1 MTISGSRRVSNKL
14 SLTGLRMQKRRPPVP
29 QAAWRGRT
37 APVLALC
44 LSLYACSPALNW
56 RSVTLAGVQASL
68 PCKPD
73 QAQRPV
79 QLAGLDLT
87 LSMAGCEAD
96 DGLYAVSHLRLAQG
110 AQAQPVI
117 DAWRAQALQAM
128 GASAAPV
135 STPVAALGARP
146 ALTVY
151 QASGTNP
158 RGQAVQA
165 RWIWVQ
171 RDRDIYHWALYAP
184 AIRAE
189 MEEPFFSAMQWQ

>member
-1 MTISGSRRVSNKL
+1 MTISGNKRVPNTL
-14 SLTGLRMQKRRPPVP
+14 SIARLPIKSSLSEIP
-29 QAAWRGRT
+29 ARGR
-37 APVLALC
+37 ASAIRVLALC
-44 LSLYACSPALNW
+44 LLLCACSPALNW
-56 RSVTLAGVQASL
+56 RSVTLEGVQATL

-79 QLAGLDLT
+79 QLASLDLN

-96 DGLYAVSHLRLAQG
+96 GGQYAISHLRLAQG
-110 AQAQPVI
+110 AQAQPLI
-117 DAWRAQALQAM
+117 DAWRDQALQTMRAT
-128 GASAAPV
+128 AAPV
-135 STPVAALGARP
+135 ASPLAALGARP

>member
-1 MTISGSRRVSNKL
+1 MSIPRLPIKSSL
-14 SLTGLRMQKRRPPVP
+14 SEIL
-29 QAAWRGRT
+29 ARGR
-37 APVLALC
+37 ASAIRVLALC
-44 LSLYACSPALNW
+44 LLLCACSPALTW
-56 RSVTLAGVQASL
+56 RSVTLEGVQATL

-79 QLAGLDLT
+79 QLASLDLN

-96 DGLYAVSHLRLAQG
+96 GGLYAISHLRLAQG
-110 AQAQPVI
+110 AQAQPLI
-117 DAWRAQALQAM
+117 DAWRDQALQTMRAT
-128 GASAAPV
+128 AAPV
-135 STPVAALGARP
+135 ASPLAALGARP

-189 MEEPFFSAMQWQ
+189 MEGPFFSAMQWQ

>member
-1 MTISGSRRVSNKL
+1 MTISGNKRVTDTL
-14 SLTGLRMQKRRPPVP
+14 SIARLPIKSSLSEIP
-29 QAAWRGRT
+29 ARGR
-37 APVLALC
+37 ASAIRVLALC
-44 LSLYACSPALNW
+44 TLLCACSPALNW
-56 RSVTLAGVQASL
+56 RSVTLEGVQATL

-79 QLAGLDLT
+79 QLAGLDMT

-96 DGLYAVSHLRLAQG
+96 GGLYAVSHLRLVQG
-110 AQAQPVI
+110 AQAQPLI
-117 DAWRAQALQAM
+117 DAWRAQALEAM
-128 GASAAPV
+128 GASAAPFP
-135 STPVAALGARP
+135 TPLAALGARP

-151 QASGTNP
+151 QASGTTP

-165 RWIWVQ
+165 RWTWVQ

-189 MEEPFFSAMQWQ
+189 MEEPFFSSMQWQ

>member
-1 MTISGSRRVSNKL
+1 MTISGNKRVPNTL
-14 SLTGLRMQKRRPPVP
+14 SIARLPIKSSLSEIP
-29 QAAWRGRT
+29 ARGR
-37 APVLALC
+37 ASAIRVLALC
-44 LSLYACSPALNW
+44 LLLCACSPALNW
-56 RSVTLAGVQASL
+56 RSVTLEGVQATL

-96 DGLYAVSHLRLAQG
+96 GGLYAISHLRLAQG
-110 AQAQPVI
+110 AQAQPLI
-117 DAWRAQALQAM
+117 DAWRDQALQAM
-128 GASAAPV
+128 HATAAPV
-135 STPVAALGARP
+135 AIPLAALGARQ

>member
-1 MTISGSRRVSNKL
+1 MTISDNK
-14 SLTGLRMQKRRPPVP
+14 PVP
-29 QAAWRGRT
+29 DTLPIAGLPIESSSLPGRSARRRAAAVRGG
-37 APVLALC
+37 AFCLLLC
-44 LSLYACSPALNW
+44 ACSPALNW
-56 RSVTLAGVQASL
+56 RSVTLEGVQTTL

-79 QLAGLDLT
+79 QLASLHLT

-96 DGLYAVSHLRLAQG
+96 GGLYAVSHLRLAQG
-110 AQAQPVI
+110 AQAQQVI

-128 GASAAPV
+128 GTTAAPV
-135 STPVAALGARP
+135 ATPLEALGARP

-165 RWIWVQ
+165 RWVWVQ

-189 MEEPFFSAMQWQ
+189 MDEPFFSAMQWQ

>member
-1 MTISGSRRVSNKL
+1 
-14 SLTGLRMQKRRPPVP
+14 MQRRRPHVP
-29 QAAWRGRT
+29 LVAWRGRT
-37 APVLALC
+37 ARVLALC
-44 LSLYACSPALNW
+44 LLLCACSPALNW
-56 RSVTLAGVQASL
+56 RSVTLEGVQATL

-79 QLAGLDLT
+79 QLASLDLT

-96 DGLYAVSHLRLAQG
+96 GGLYAIGHLRLAQG
-110 AQAQPVI
+110 AQAQPLI
-117 DAWRAQALQAM
+117 DAWRDQALQTMRAT
-128 GASAAPV
+128 AAPV
-135 STPVAALGARP
+135 ASPLAALGARP

>member
-1 MTISGSRRVSNKL
+1 MTISGNKRVPNTL
-14 SLTGLRMQKRRPPVP
+14 SIARLPIKSSLSEIP
-29 QAAWRGRT
+29 ARGR
-37 APVLALC
+37 ASAIRVLALC
-44 LSLYACSPALNW
+44 LLLCACSPALNW
-56 RSVTLAGVQASL
+56 RSVTLEGVQATL

-79 QLAGLDLT
+79 QLASLDLN

-96 DGLYAVSHLRLAQG
+96 GGLYAISHLRVAQG
-110 AQAQPVI
+110 AQTQPLI
-117 DAWRAQALQAM
+117 DAWRDQALQTMRAT
-128 GASAAPV
+128 AAPV
-135 STPVAALGARP
+135 ASPLAALGARP

>member
-1 MTISGSRRVSNKL
+1 MTISGNKRVPNTL
-14 SLTGLRMQKRRPPVP
+14 SIPRLPIKSSLSEIL
-29 QAAWRGRT
+29 ARGR
-37 APVLALC
+37 ASAIRVLALC
-44 LSLYACSPALNW
+44 LLLCACSPALNW
-56 RSVTLAGVQASL
+56 RSVTLEGVQATL

-128 GASAAPV
+128 RGTAAPV
-135 STPVAALGARP
+135 ASPIAAIGARP

-151 QASGTNP
+151 QASGANP

>member
-1 MTISGSRRVSNKL
+1 MTISGNKRVPNTL
-14 SLTGLRMQKRRPPVP
+14 SIARLPIKSSLSEIP
-29 QAAWRGRT
+29 ARGR
-37 APVLALC
+37 ASAIRVLALC
-44 LSLYACSPALNW
+44 LLLCACSPALNW
-56 RSVTLAGVQASL
+56 RSVTLEGVQATL

-79 QLAGLDLT
+79 QLASLDLN

-96 DGLYAVSHLRLAQG
+96 GGLYAISHLRLAQG
-110 AQAQPVI
+110 VQAQPLI
-117 DAWRAQALQAM
+117 DAWRDQALQTMRAT
-128 GASAAPV
+128 AAPV
-135 STPVAALGARP
+135 ASPLAALGARP

>member
-1 MTISGSRRVSNKL
+1 MSIARLPIKSSL
-14 SLTGLRMQKRRPPVP
+14 SEIP
-29 QAAWRGRT
+29 ARGR
-37 APVLALC
+37 ASAIRVLALC
-44 LSLYACSPALNW
+44 LLLCACSPALNW
-56 RSVTLAGVQASL
+56 RSVTLQGVQATL

-79 QLAGLDLT
+79 QLASLDLN

-96 DGLYAVSHLRLAQG
+96 GGLYAISHLRLAQG
-110 AQAQPVI
+110 VQAQPLI
-117 DAWRAQALQAM
+117 DAWRDQALQTMRAT
-128 GASAAPV
+128 AAPV
-135 STPVAALGARP
+135 ASPLAALGARP

>member
-1 MTISGSRRVSNKL
+1 MTISGNKQVPDTLSISRAPIQN
-14 SLTGLRMQKRRPPVP
+14 RRSPVL
-29 QAAWRGRT
+29 AACRRSGAIR
-37 APVLALC
+37 VLALC
-44 LSLYACSPALNW
+44 LLLCACSPALNW
-56 RSVTLAGVQASL
+56 RSVTLEGVEATL

-96 DGLYAVSHLRLAQG
+96 GGLYAVSHLRLAQG
-110 AQAQPVI
+110 EAAEPVI

-128 GASAAPV
+128 RDSAAPV
-135 STPVAALGARP
+135 PTAFAALGARP

-165 RWIWVQ
+165 RWTWVQ

-184 AIRAE
+184 TIRAE

>member
-1 MTISGSRRVSNKL
+1 MTISGSRQISNKL
-14 SLTGLRMQKRRPPVP
+14 SLTGLRMQRRRPHVP
-29 QAAWRGRT
+29 SAAWRGRT
-37 APVLALC
+37 ARVLALC
-44 LSLYACSPALNW
+44 LLSCACSPALNW
-56 RSVTLAGVQASL
+56 RSVTLEGVQATL

-79 QLAGLDLT
+79 QLASLDLT
-87 LSMAGCEAD
+87 LSMTGCEAD
-96 DGLYAVSHLRLAQG
+96 GGLYAVSHLRLVRG

-117 DAWRAQALQAM
+117 DAWRAQALEAM
-128 GASAAPV
+128 SASAAPV
-135 STPVAALGARP
+135 STPLAALGARP

-158 RGQAVQA
+158 RGQALQA
-165 RWIWVQ
+165 RWTWVQ

-184 AIRAE
+184 TIRPE

>member
-1 MTISGSRRVSNKL
+1 MTISGSRQVINKL
-14 SLTGLRMQKRRPPVP
+14 SRTGLRMQRRRPHVP
-29 QAAWRGRT
+29 LAAWRGRT
-37 APVLALC
+37 ARVLALC
-44 LSLYACSPALNW
+44 LLLCACSPALNW
-56 RSVTLAGVQASL
+56 RSVTLEGVQATL

-79 QLAGLDLT
+79 QLASLDLN
-87 LSMAGCEAD
+87 LSMAGSEAD
-96 DGLYAVSHLRLAQG
+96 GGLYAISHLRLAQG
-110 AQAQPVI
+110 AQAQPLI
-117 DAWRAQALQAM
+117 DAWRDQALQTMRAT
-128 GASAAPV
+128 AAPV
-135 STPVAALGARP
+135 ASPLAALGARP

>member
-1 MTISGSRRVSNKL
+1 MTISGSRQVINKL
-14 SLTGLRMQKRRPPVP
+14 SRTGLRMQRRRPHVP
-29 QAAWRGRT
+29 LAAWRGRT
-37 APVLALC
+37 ARVLALC
-44 LSLYACSPALNW
+44 LLLCACSPALNW
-56 RSVTLAGVQASL
+56 RSVTLEGVQATL

-79 QLAGLDLT
+79 QLASLDLN

-96 DGLYAVSHLRLAQG
+96 GGLYAISHLRLAQG
-110 AQAQPVI
+110 AQAQPLI
-117 DAWRAQALQAM
+117 DAWRDQALQTMRAT
-128 GASAAPV
+128 AAPV
-135 STPVAALGARP
+135 ASPLAALGARP

>member
-1 MTISGSRRVSNKL
+1 MTISGNKRVPNTL
-14 SLTGLRMQKRRPPVP
+14 SIARLPIKSSLSEIP
-29 QAAWRGRT
+29 ARGR
-37 APVLALC
+37 ASAIRVLALC
-44 LSLYACSPALNW
+44 LLLCACSPALNW
-56 RSVTLAGVQASL
+56 RSVTLEGVQATL

-79 QLAGLDLT
+79 QLASLDLN

-96 DGLYAVSHLRLAQG
+96 GGLYAISHLRLAQG
-110 AQAQPVI
+110 AQAQPLI
-117 DAWRAQALQAM
+117 DAWRDQALQTMRAT
-128 GASAAPV
+128 AAPV
-135 STPVAALGARP
+135 ASPLAALGARP

-171 RDRDIYHWALYAP
+171 RDRDVYHWALYAP

>member
-1 MTISGSRRVSNKL
+1 MTISGSRQVINKL
-14 SLTGLRMQKRRPPVP
+14 SRTGLRMQRRRPHVP
-29 QAAWRGRT
+29 LAAWRGRT
-37 APVLALC
+37 ARVLALC
-44 LSLYACSPALNW
+44 LFLCACSPALNW
-56 RSVTLAGVQASL
+56 RSVTLEGVQATL

-79 QLAGLDLT
+79 QLVGLDLT

-96 DGLYAVSHLRLAQG
+96 GGLYAISHLRLAQG
-110 AQAQPVI
+110 AQAQPLI
-117 DAWRAQALQAM
+117 DAWRDQALQTMRAT
-128 GASAAPV
+128 AAPV
-135 STPVAALGARP
+135 ASPLAALGARP

>member
-1 MTISGSRRVSNKL
+1 MTISGNKRVPNTL
-14 SLTGLRMQKRRPPVP
+14 SIARLPIKSSLSEIP
-29 QAAWRGRT
+29 ARGR
-37 APVLALC
+37 ASAIRVLALC
-44 LSLYACSPALNW
+44 LLLCACSPALNW
-56 RSVTLAGVQASL
+56 RSVTLEGVQATL

-96 DGLYAVSHLRLAQG
+96 GGLYAISHLRLAQG
-110 AQAQPVI
+110 AQAQPLI
-117 DAWRAQALQAM
+117 DAWRDQALQAM
-128 GASAAPV
+128 GATAAPV
-135 STPVAALGARP
+135 AIPLAALGARQ

-165 RWIWVQ
+165 RWTWVQ

>member
-1 MTISGSRRVSNKL
+1 MTISGNKRVPNTL
-14 SLTGLRMQKRRPPVP
+14 SIARLPIKSSLSEIP
-29 QAAWRGRT
+29 ARGR
-37 APVLALC
+37 ASAIRVLALC
-44 LSLYACSPALNW
+44 LLLSACSPALNW
-56 RSVTLAGVQASL
+56 RSVTLEGVQATL

-73 QAQRPV
+73 QAQRTV
-79 QLAGLDLT
+79 ELAGLDLN

-96 DGLYAVSHLRLAQG
+96 GGLYAISHLRLAQG
-110 AQAQPVI
+110 AQAQPLI
-117 DAWRAQALQAM
+117 DAWRDQALQAM
-128 GASAAPV
+128 HATAAPV
-135 STPVAALGARP
+135 AIPLAALGARQ

>member
-1 MTISGSRRVSNKL
+1 MSIARLPIKSSL
-14 SLTGLRMQKRRPPVP
+14 SEIP
-29 QAAWRGRT
+29 ARGR
-37 APVLALC
+37 ASAIRVLAFCLLLC
-44 LSLYACSPALNW
+44 ACSPALNW
-56 RSVTLAGVQASL
+56 RSVTLEGVQATL

-79 QLAGLDLT
+79 QLAGLNLT

-96 DGLYAVSHLRLAQG
+96 GGLYAISHLRLAQG
-110 AQAQPVI
+110 AQAQPLI
-117 DAWRAQALQAM
+117 DAWRDQALQTMRAT
-128 GASAAPV
+128 AAPV
-135 STPVAALGARP
+135 ASPLAALGVRP

>member
-1 MTISGSRRVSNKL
+1 MTISGSRQVINKL
-14 SLTGLRMQKRRPPVP
+14 SRTGLRMQRRRPHVP
-29 QAAWRGRT
+29 LAAWRGRT
-37 APVLALC
+37 ARVLALC
-44 LSLYACSPALNW
+44 LFLCACSPALNW
-56 RSVTLAGVQASL
+56 RSVTLESVQATL

-79 QLAGLDLT
+79 QLVGLDLT

-96 DGLYAVSHLRLAQG
+96 GGLYAISHLRLAQG
-110 AQAQPVI
+110 AQAQPLI
-117 DAWRAQALQAM
+117 DAWRDQALQTMRAT
-128 GASAAPV
+128 AAPV
-135 STPVAALGARP
+135 ASPLAALGARP

-151 QASGTNP
+151 QASGINP

>member
-1 MTISGSRRVSNKL
+1 MTISGNKRVPNTL
-14 SLTGLRMQKRRPPVP
+14 SIARLPIKSSLSEIP
-29 QAAWRGRT
+29 ARGR
-37 APVLALC
+37 ASAIRVLALC
-44 LSLYACSPALNW
+44 LLLCACSPALNW
-56 RSVTLAGVQASL
+56 RSVTLEGVQATL

-79 QLAGLDLT
+79 QLASLDLN

-96 DGLYAVSHLRLAQG
+96 GGLYAISHLRLAQG
-110 AQAQPVI
+110 AQAQPLI
-117 DAWRAQALQAM
+117 DAWRDQALQTMRAT
-128 GASAAPV
+128 AAPV
-135 STPVAALGARP
+135 ASPLAALGGRP

>member
-1 MTISGSRRVSNKL
+1 MTISGNKRVTDTL
-14 SLTGLRMQKRRPPVP
+14 SIARLPIKSSLSEIPT
-29 QAAWRGRT
+29 RGR
-37 APVLALC
+37 ASAIRVLALC
-44 LSLYACSPALNW
+44 LLLCACSPALNW
-56 RSVTLAGVQASL
+56 RSVTLEGVQATL

-79 QLAGLDLT
+79 QLASLDLN

-96 DGLYAVSHLRLAQG
+96 GGLYAISHLRLAQG
-110 AQAQPVI
+110 AQAQPLI
-117 DAWRAQALQAM
+117 DAWRDQALQTMRAT
-128 GASAAPV
+128 AAPV
-135 STPVAALGARP
+135 ASPLAALGARP

>member
-1 MTISGSRRVSNKL
+1 MTISGNKRVPNTL
-14 SLTGLRMQKRRPPVP
+14 SIARLPIKSSLSEIP
-29 QAAWRGRT
+29 ARGR
-37 APVLALC
+37 ASAIRVLALC
-44 LSLYACSPALNW
+44 LLLCACSPALNW
-56 RSVTLAGVQASL
+56 RSVTLEGVQATL

-128 GASAAPV
+128 RGTAAPV
-135 STPVAALGARP
+135 ASPIAAIGARP

-151 QASGTNP
+151 QASGANP

>member
-1 MTISGSRRVSNKL
+1 MTISGNKQVSDTLLILELPIENHKTPPIPACRRA
-14 SLTGLRMQKRRPPVP
+14 G
-29 QAAWRGRT
+29 AIH
-37 APVLALC
+37 VLALC
-44 LSLYACSPALNW
+44 LLLCACSPALNW
-56 RSVTLAGVQASL
+56 RSVTLEGVQATL

-73 QAQRPV
+73 QAQRLV

-117 DAWRAQALQAM
+117 DAWRAQALQTMRAT
-128 GASAAPV
+128 AAPV
-135 STPVAALGARP
+135 ATPLAALGARP

-158 RGQAVQA
+158 SGQPVHA
-165 RWIWVQ
+165 RWTWVQ
-171 RDRDIYHWALYAP
+171 RDRNIYHWALYAP
-184 AIRAE
+184 VIRAE
-189 MEEPFFSAMQWQ
+189 MAEPFFSTMQWQ

>member
-1 MTISGSRRVSNKL
+1 
-14 SLTGLRMQKRRPPVP
+14 MQRRRPHVP
-29 QAAWRGRT
+29 LAAWRGRT
-37 APVLALC
+37 ARVLALC
-44 LSLYACSPALNW
+44 LLLCACSPALNW
-56 RSVTLAGVQASL
+56 RSVTLEGVQATL

-96 DGLYAVSHLRLAQG
+96 GGLYAISHLRLAQG
-110 AQAQPVI
+110 AQAQPLI
-117 DAWRAQALQAM
+117 DAWRDQALQTMRAT
-128 GASAAPV
+128 AAPV
-135 STPVAALGARP
+135 ASPLAALGARP